1 MKDQKQRGK
10 GRKPRGERAKRRCSK
25 SKKVKKECHHCARS
39 FSFCPSVPC
48 RWSRWKSQSTHESHS
63 AGGMV
68 TSSWLGGSSPASSR
82 RTETAGKY
90 GMSSLPRGERDRS
103 RVELSSFGRCKK
115 CCRAC
120 RAKLAPIFCLCCSIL
135 LSELKVSSI
144 RLRWSTEG
152 CTSGINRLNSSLV
165 ATKSHPSWE
174 CQIFFTH
181 HPGKFCMRAH
191 WK

>member
-1 MKDQKQRGK
+1 MKDQKQRGNK
-10 GRKPRGERAKRRCSK
+10 RKPQGEWAKRWYLK
-25 SKKVKKECHHCARS
+25 SNKVENKYVTNVQGLFL
-39 FSFCPSVPC
+39 FSVG
-48 RWSRWKSQSTHESHS
+48 RWSRWKSQYTYESHS

-68 TSSWLGGSSPASSR
+68 TSSLLGRSSPASSR
-82 RTETAGKY
+82 CTEAAGKY

-103 RVELSSFGRCKK
+103 RVELSSSGRCKK
-115 CCRAC
+115 CCSAC